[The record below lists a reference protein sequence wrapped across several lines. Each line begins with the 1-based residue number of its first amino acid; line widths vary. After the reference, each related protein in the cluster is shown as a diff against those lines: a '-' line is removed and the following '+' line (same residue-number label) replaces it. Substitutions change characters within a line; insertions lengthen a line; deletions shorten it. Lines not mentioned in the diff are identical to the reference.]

1 LALLKHSIGINNK
14 DGYKVSQFGKGISKN
29 SMLKNYPLYKKF
41 IARIE
46 QYPKYADF
54 YFMQSVDTS
63 NATLTMDS
71 IEYTNFS
78 GYNYLNTSG
87 DPFVLEEVI
96 NAIKQYGTSV
106 SASRIVSGE
115 KAIHRQLEETISSML
130 NVDDCV
136 VFTAGHATNIA
147 AITTLFGK
155 KDLIIHD
162 ALIHNS
168 GLLGA
173 QYSGATC
180 YPFAHNDTKD
190 LARILKKHRGDY
202 KRTLICTEGLFSMDG
217 DIPDIPTMIEI
228 KKKYDASLM
237 VDEAHSFGVLGKTGR
252 GIQEHFDLDP
262 CDVDIWMGTL
272 SKALASCGGY
282 IAGSKELIK
291 FLKFNADGFL
301 YSAGITPA
309 NTAAALASLK
319 LLQQEPERVTQL
331 HHNAHYMRK
340 LLTNACVN
348 IGENHNTP
356 IIPIIVGDSEKA
368 VEFCWLLKNKE
379 ILVYPLIFPSVAK
392 NKARLRLFIN
402 CSHQQEQLAKSAEAI
417 IEIWNNLGCVN
428 EKSGIETCQNTVAV
442 S

>member
-1 LALLKHSIGINNK
+1 M
-14 DGYKVSQFGKGISKN
+14 SQLGKGISKN
-29 SMLKNYPLYKKF
+29 SMLKNFPLYKKF
-41 IARIE
+41 IARIQ

-71 IEYTNFS
+71 KEYINFS

-87 DPFVLEEVI
+87 DPAVI
-96 NAIKQYGTSV
+96 EAVIKAIRQYGTSV

-115 KAIHRQLEETISSML
+115 KVIHHELEEAIAAML
-130 NVDDCV
+130 NVDDSV

-155 KDLIIHD
+155 KDLIVHD
-162 ALIHNS
+162 ALTHNS
-168 GLLGA
+168 ALLGA

-180 YPFAHNDTKD
+180 YPFAHNDVDD
-190 LARILKKHRGDY
+190 LARILKKYRGEY
-202 KRTLICTEGLFSMDG
+202 KRALICTEGLFSMDG
-217 DIPDIPTMIEI
+217 DIPDIPKIIEL
-228 KKKYDASLM
+228 KKQYDASLM
-237 VDEAHSFGVLGKTGR
+237 IDEAHSFGVLGKTGR
-252 GIQEHFDLDP
+252 GIQEHFGIDP
-262 CDVDIWMGTL
+262 NDVDIWMGTL

-282 IAGSKELIK
+282 IAGSKELVE

-331 HHNAHYMRK
+331 HDNASYMRTA
-340 LLTNACVN
+340 LQNANVD

-356 IIPIIVGDSEKA
+356 IIPIMVGDSDKA
-368 VEFCWLLKNKE
+368 VEFCSLLKEKG

-402 CSHQQEQLAKSAEAI
+402 CSHQKEQLYYSAKAI
-417 IEIWNNLGCVN
+417 IEIWNYLGCTH
-428 EKSGIETCQNTVAV
+428 EKPDIEMRKDTAAV

>member
-1 LALLKHSIGINNK
+1 
-14 DGYKVSQFGKGISKN
+14 
-29 SMLKNYPLYKKF
+29 MLKNFPLYKKF
-41 IARIE
+41 IARKQ

-54 YFMQSVDTS
+54 YFMNSVDIS

-71 IEYTNFS
+71 KEYINFS

-87 DPFVLEEVI
+87 DPAVTKDVI
-96 NAIKQYGTSV
+96 DAINKYGTSV

-115 KAIHRQLEETISSML
+115 KTIHRELEQMIASML
-130 NVDDCV
+130 NVDDSV

-155 KDLIIHD
+155 KDLIVHD

-168 GLLGA
+168 ALLGA
-173 QYSGATC
+173 QYSDATC
-180 YPFAHNDTKD
+180 YPFAHNDVDD
-190 LARILKKHRGDY
+190 LARILQKHCGEY
-202 KRTLICTEGLFSMDG
+202 KRILICTEGLFSMDG
-217 DIPDIPTMIEI
+217 DIPDIPKIIEI
-228 KKKYDASLM
+228 KKQYKASLM
-237 VDEAHSFGVLGKTGR
+237 IDEAHSFGVLGKTGC
-252 GIQEHFDLDP
+252 GVQEHFDLNPYDI
-262 CDVDIWMGTL
+262 DIWMGTL

-282 IAGSKELIK
+282 IAGSKELIE

-319 LLQQEPERVTQL
+319 LLQREPERVTQL
-331 HHNAHYMRK
+331 HDNARYMRT
-340 LLTNACVN
+340 LLRNAGVN

-356 IIPIIVGDSEKA
+356 IIPIIVGDSDKA
-368 VEFCWLLKNKE
+368 VEFCWLLKDKN

-402 CSHQQEQLAKSAEAI
+402 CSHQKKQLEHSAKAI
-417 IEIWNNLGCVN
+417 IDIWDHLGCAD
-428 EKSGIETCQNTVAV
+428 EKPDFDMRENSIAI